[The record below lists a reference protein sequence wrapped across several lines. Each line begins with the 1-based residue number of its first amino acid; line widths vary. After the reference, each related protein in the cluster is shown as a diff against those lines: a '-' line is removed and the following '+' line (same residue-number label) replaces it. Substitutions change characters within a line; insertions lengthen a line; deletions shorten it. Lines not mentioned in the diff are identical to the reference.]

1 MRGLCLPLLA
11 CACALVSLREALATN
26 YAVSSE
32 KAKLVCG
39 FSQALKD
46 SAKGLTTAAVSVL
59 ERTAEA
65 SAKAAILRGRLAAML
80 RQAQGHG
87 GEVGGAARDTK
98 QEARAQL
105 QAHLAIAEQ
114 RIAKAGHNAQAAA
127 KKANTYSV
135 QSARLAGHMDGM
147 IAMLATW
154 YGGKST
160 ATRNAMC
167 IAKTPTTVQKWEG
180 RLQGTLTRNAAGDLS
195 GCLKDFA
202 NVETHGEVVKGMT
215 RTKTELIMKAV
226 TDGAE
231 KVAALVDQV
240 ADNKA
245 ISADSND
252 DANCPLLSASTKA
265 TGNVL
270 WNGAANKPYVK
281 LGGLWALRGGSN
293 NIAIELDT
301 REPKDEE
308 DTEVPADENAS
319 QIKTAAQHPLVA
331 AAISTGGQATDSI
344 NSAEAALADAQ
355 QQLAQNIT
363 LTGKGIEGQRTL
375 GEWVTW
381 LEGTQSEK
389 DAKRATQPRESTAA
403 RRSAQGSNGSAQK
416 ETEEQGDTL
425 AQDSATGSANTGS
438 NRDQAKTRTHA
449 STTLSAL
456 KIALAA
462 QRGHA

>member
-11 CACALVSLREALATN
+11 CACALLSLREAVATN

-39 FSQALKD
+39 FSQELKD
-46 SAKGLTTAAVSVL
+46 SAKGLTAAAVSVL

-65 SAKAAILRGRLAAML
+65 SAKAAILRERLAAML
-80 RQAQGHG
+80 RQAAGHG
-87 GEVGGAARDTK
+87 GDVGGAARDTVR
-98 QEARAQL
+98 EARAEL
-105 QAHLAIAEQ
+105 QAHLAVAEQ
-114 RIAKAGHNAQAAA
+114 RIAKAGQDAKAAA
-127 KKANTYSV
+127 QKANIYSV
-135 QSARLAGHMDGM
+135 QAARLAGHMDGM

-160 ATRNAMC
+160 ANRNAMC
-167 IAKTPTTVQKWEG
+167 IAKTPTTVQKWAG
-180 RLQGTLTRNAAGDLS
+180 RLQGGTARNTAGDLA
-195 GCLKDFA
+195 GCLKDFK
-202 NVETHGEVVKGMT
+202 NVETHEDVVQGMP

-226 TDGAE
+226 TTEAK

-245 ISADSND
+245 ISADSSPD
-252 DANCPLLSASTKA
+252 STCPLLSAHTAAAST
-265 TGNVL
+265 VL

-308 DTEVPADENAS
+308 DTDVPADDNAS
-319 QIKTAAQHPLVA
+319 HIKTAAQHPLVTA
-331 AAISTGGQATDSI
+331 AVSTGTQATDSI
-344 NSAEAALADAQ
+344 NSAEAALADAHK
-355 QQLAQNIT
+355 QLARNIT

-416 ETEEQGDTL
+416 ETAEQGDTL

-438 NRDQAKTRTHA
+438 NRDQAKRRTHA

-456 KIALAA
+456 AIALAA